1 MIKKIFFVFYLFILV
16 SCASINNSSL
26 IEYSGKLLI
35 NQNGKEQFSFNIH
48 VAINRSTSI
57 IQIKKP
63 LFGNVLKIIAA
74 KDKDLTFIQSEN
86 GQSYAVPDY
95 VNTNFKYW
103 LDRCLLEKVFEA
115 DNPEDAFYFSCYKEK
130 NRTNFVI
137 AYEEYELKGFIVSK

>member
-26 IEYSGKLLI
+26 VEYSGKLLI

-48 VAINRSTSI
+48 VAINSSTSI

-63 LFGNVLKIIAA
+63 LFGNALKIITS
-74 KDKDLTFIQSEN
+74 KDKDLTLIPSEN

-103 LDRCLLEKVFEA
+103 LDRCLVEKVYEA
-115 DNPEDAFYFSCYKEK
+115 NAPEDAFYFSCYKEK
-130 NRTNFVI
+130 NRTNFLI
-137 AYEEYELKGFIVSK
+137 SYEKYELKGFIVSK

>member
-1 MIKKIFFVFYLFILV
+1 MV

-35 NQNGKEQFSFNIH
+35 DQNGKEQFSFNIH
-48 VAINRSTSI
+48 VAINRNTSI

-86 GQSYAVPDY
+86 GKFYLKKGEY
-95 VNTNFKYW
+95 K
-103 LDRCLLEKVFEA
+103 LEIGKVFESF
-115 DNPEDAFYFSCYKEK
+115 EIK
-130 NRTNFVI
+130 
-137 AYEEYELKGFIVSK
+137 